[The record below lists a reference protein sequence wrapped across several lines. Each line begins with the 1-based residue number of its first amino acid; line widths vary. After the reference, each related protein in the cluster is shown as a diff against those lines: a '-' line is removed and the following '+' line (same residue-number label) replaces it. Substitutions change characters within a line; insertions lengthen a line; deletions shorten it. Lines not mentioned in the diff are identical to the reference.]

1 MIDEKMDDKD
11 SEGEGAS
18 KSGKL
23 PIVLIGA
30 VLVALLIGAGG
41 AYIFIQ
47 PQKTGDAAGGE
58 LNAEELVAIQA
69 KAAEVAAASNVAFQE
84 RVYSLEPFVVNVTG
98 DGYSRYLK
106 VKIDLEG
113 ESVLVKDEVAA
124 HLPQVRDAIIGL
136 LSSKQLSDITDLEG
150 KTMLKDDIALRVNDL
165 LTQGDVK
172 SVLFTEFVVQ

>member
-1 MIDEKMDDKD
+1 MIDENRDDNE
-11 SEGEGAS
+11 SEEEGAP
-18 KSGKL
+18 KGGKP
-23 PIVLIGA
+23 PIALIGA
-30 VLVALLIGAGG
+30 VLAALLLGAGG
-41 AYIFIQ
+41 AYFYIQ
-47 PQKTGDAAGGE
+47 SQNSGGGSSGE
-58 LNAEELVAIQA
+58 LGSEEIAAVQK
-69 KAAEVAAASNVAFQE
+69 KAAEIAAAANVAFKE
-84 RVYSLEPFVVNVTG
+84 RVYSLDPFVVNVTG

-113 ESVLVKDEVAA
+113 ENVLVRDEVGA

-165 LTQGDVK
+165 LVQGEVK

>member
-1 MIDEKMDDKD
+1 MAGDDRDTESEED
-11 SEGEGAS
+11 SAS
-18 KSGKL
+18 KGKKF

-30 VLVALLIGAGG
+30 VLASLLAGAGG
-41 AYIFIQ
+41 AYFYVQ
-47 PQKTGDAAGGE
+47 SQLPAEGETAVPDAE
-58 LNAEELVAIQA
+58 
-69 KAAEVAAASNVAFQE
+69 EVAASKAKLMEDAAAANVAFKE

-113 ESVLVKDEVAA
+113 ESVLVKEEVGA

-165 LTQGDVK
+165 LAQGKVK